1 MSMTIIIHPQQNLQ
15 QGAKVLKPFQIFQ
28 MFNGLIKMGKSQADT
43 TGYYPH
49 NIRDFIFH
57 TIFIHFFLNI
67 GLLPYPV
74 VI

>member
-1 MSMTIIIHPQQNLQ
+1 MTIIIHPQQNLQ

-49 NIRDFIFH
+49 NITDFLS
-57 TIFIHFFLNI
+57 TPYLSTFFLI
-67 GLLPYPV
+67 
-74 VI
+74 